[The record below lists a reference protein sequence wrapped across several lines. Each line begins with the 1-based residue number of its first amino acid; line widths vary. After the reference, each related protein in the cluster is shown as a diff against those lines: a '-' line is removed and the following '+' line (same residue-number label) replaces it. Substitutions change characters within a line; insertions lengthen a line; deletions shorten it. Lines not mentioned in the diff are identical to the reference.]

1 MRQMYFQKFRSEEHE
16 RNTLMRSLF
25 KNDRTKAI
33 LFLVAASVL
42 WSSGGILIKLVDWN
56 PVAIA
61 GSRSFIAAWIVLLYL
76 RKPKFT
82 WSKAQVGGAVAYA
95 ATVILFVAANKL
107 TTSANAIL
115 LQYTAPV
122 FVAILGI
129 WILKEKTHWF
139 DWTAIVFVFGGMALF
154 FIDNVGGGSTLG
166 NMLGVLSGFCLAC
179 LTIALRFQKHGSPIE
194 TALLGNV
201 LTFLVAIPFMLG
213 SVPDARSLFG
223 IVLLGVFQ
231 LGFSYI
237 LYALAIKHVSAL
249 EAILIAV
256 LEPLL
261 NPVWVF
267 IFAGE
272 KPSFFALCGGA
283 IVIVSVLTRNI
294 IVMRETAKAAK
305 GA

>member
-1 MRQMYFQKFRSEEHE
+1 MMK
-16 RNTLMRSLF
+16 SLL
-25 KNDRTKAI
+25 KKDRTKAI

-82 WSKAQVGGAVAYA
+82 WSKAQLGGAVAYA

-194 TALLGNV
+194 TTLLGNV

-213 SVPDARSLFG
+213 PIPDARSLLG
-223 IVLLGVFQ
+223 IVLLGIFQ

-272 KPSFFALCGGA
+272 KPSLFALCGGA
-283 IVIVSVLTRNI
+283 IVIVSVLTRNV

-305 GA
+305 GI